1 MEIVNYKIADKERQ
15 AKLLQFAKN
24 TEPEDLQAELAA
36 ARLLAQEAL
45 GANNIPLTNL
55 ILTTVGKLAQSQVAV
70 KKLKGDYL
78 DRAAVMR
85 IVTKVVDILTG
96 TVANRFDGWDV
107 AIDKAADQITQA
119 IGEEK

>member
-1 MEIVNYKIADKERQ
+1 MEIINYKISDQERQ
-15 AKLLQFAKN
+15 AKLQEFAKN
-24 TEPEDLQAELAA
+24 SEPEDLQAELAA

-45 GANNIPLTNL
+45 ASNNIPLTNL

-85 IVTKVVDILTG
+85 IVAKVVDILFG
-96 TVANRFDGWDV
+96 TVANRFVGWES
-107 AIDKAADQITQA
+107 AIENAADQITQA